1 MAGIG
6 QIIDGKFK
14 ILQPLGHGGMS
25 RIYLAEDIRLGKRW
39 VVKEIPKVI
48 GRKENTLFIQAA
60 ISEAQ
65 IIKSLDHPAVVR
77 IVDIIQDKKALYIVE
92 DYVQGRSFQ
101 ELAQEGSAIE
111 PEELKQWA
119 VQLCQVL
126 IYLHSRKPPVIYRDL
141 KPENIILT
149 DSGHIRLVD
158 FGIARR
164 YRPEGGRD
172 TVYLGTVRFAAP
184 EQFEEYGAQTD
195 MRTDIYG
202 FGKTLQYMVYFC
214 EEVSREVY
222 SVIEKCIE
230 EDPKDRYQS
239 AEELLE
245 AMEEIRDFGKHT
257 DTGKILL
264 RSFLSL
270 SAAIVFFFAVSRQL
284 PSGTGSGWQDL
295 DPLLD
300 SIRSDGRFSVLEDE
314 QLLNLVMPYLKEW
327 TELEG
332 FEQKALE
339 IGELYWNSYEYGNIP
354 TAGNGGENAGST
366 YAGAEGALPWF
377 ELAGE
382 RDETARVHADLAKFR
397 LSMDRIGR
405 MDFSDGFFREAMECL
420 LRLVRQAALLE
431 GGDRLKALVCLTAA
445 DSLTADVLHYRDG
458 GTTLSDVELLL
469 KEAGTLLDT
478 LDRSADPETGY
489 LQEVKEKLERAKQAV
504 LLYFPS

>member
-6 QIIDGKFK
+6 QIIDGKFR
-14 ILQPLGHGGMS
+14 ILQPLGRGGMS

-48 GRKENTLFIQAA
+48 GRQKNILFIQAA

-77 IVDIIQDKKALYIVE
+77 IVDIIQDEKALYIVE

-111 PEELKQWA
+111 PEDLKQWA

-164 YRPEGGRD
+164 YRPEGRRD

-202 FGKTLQYMVYFC
+202 FGKTLQYMAYFC
-214 EEVSREVY
+214 KELSPEVY
-222 SVIEKCIE
+222 NLIDRCIE
-230 EDPKDRYQS
+230 EDPQDRYQS
-239 AEELLE
+239 GEELLE
-245 AMEEIRDFGKHT
+245 TLEEIRYFGKHT
-257 DTGKILL
+257 DVGKILL
-264 RSFLSL
+264 RSLLLL
-270 SAAIVFFFAVSRQL
+270 SAAAVLFFAVRQQL
-284 PSGTGSGWQDL
+284 SSGAGNGWQEL
-295 DPLLD
+295 DFLLD
-300 SIRSDGRFSVLEDE
+300 SIKADGSFSVQEEE
-314 QLLNLVMPYLKEW
+314 QMLNLVMPHLKEW
-327 TELEG
+327 KEKEG

-339 IGELYWNSYEYGNIP
+339 IGELYWNSYEYGS
-354 TAGNGGENAGST
+354 GSC
-366 YAGAEGALPWF
+366 AGAEGALPWF

-382 RDETARVHADLAKFR
+382 SDETARIYRDLAQFQ
-397 LSMDRIGR
+397 LSMDRIGLKEQP
-405 MDFSDGFFREAMECL
+405 DGFFREALEQLIL
-420 LRLVRQAALLE
+420 LGRQAALLE
-431 GGDRLKALVCLTAA
+431 GEDRLKALILRTAA
-445 DSLTADVLHYRDG
+445 DSLTADIRHYRDDG
-458 GTTLSDVELLL
+458 AELSDVELLL
-469 KEAGTLLDT
+469 TEVGTLLDT
-478 LDRSADPETGY
+478 LYRSSEPEREQ
-489 LQEVKEKLERAKQAV
+489 LQELEEKLERAEQAV
-504 LLYFPS
+504 RMCFPS